1 MVGYSDT
8 EKALLRRMFYDRII
22 GGRHHGERE
31 LCRGFPKGFAGDVP
45 SALKKF
51 VKDGLVMQHPTIYG
65 KQYSLNPRAIK
76 EIKEIIGD
84 EI

>member
-1 MVGYSDT
+1 MAQYSDT

-22 GGRHHGERE
+22 GGKHHGERE
-31 LCRGFPKGFAGDVP
+31 LCRGFPKGFDGNVP
-45 SALKKF
+45 NTLKKF
-51 VKDGLVMQHPTIYG
+51 VKAGLVIQHPTSYG

-84 EI
+84 P